1 MTSITADLLR
11 RAVGCSQDDATRF
24 APFLAVVCETYGINT
39 PARLAA
45 FLAQIG
51 HESVSF
57 KFVREIASG
66 AAYEG
71 RADLGNT
78 RPGDGERYRGR
89 GLIQVTGR
97 ANYRALTERLR
108 ARLGVVQVPNFEDT
122 PVALED
128 TRWAALSAG
137 DYWDSHGLN
146 ALADIGDFK
155 KITKKINGGLT
166 GLDDRLARWEKA
178 KQAIAVA
185 PEEQAQQPQQ
195 PAPEPETPTA
205 YMPAGEGGPDEQP
218 APAPKGTPMPSVS
231 DVVDSPLTK
240 FALAAIN
247 PLLGAVPE
255 LVHLFIDKSTGQTV
269 PERNAAAVVKMVSV
283 AQQALQAAGHDAP
296 NEQAVAQAVTS
307 DPAAKAL
314 VRDALMANYYQIAV
328 GEAGGG
334 GIDGARKAN
343 AVYAQ
348 PGAPGFWLNPSFW
361 ISVILIAMPMMLLVD
376 VFYVH
381 PQSYIGELRTQI
393 VTGVLMVIGM
403 VGGYWIGTSIS
414 SAKKDEKAQ
423 A

>member
-1 MTSITADLLR
+1 MTAITADLLR

-24 APFLAVVCETYGINT
+24 APFLAVTCETYEINT

-45 FLAQIG
+45 FLSQIG
-51 HESVSF
+51 HESGGF

-66 AAYEG
+66 AAYQG

-137 DYWDSHGLN
+137 DYWDSRGLN

-155 KITKKINGGLT
+155 KITKKINGALN

-178 KQAIAVA
+178 KQAIAST
-185 PEEQAQQPQQ
+185 PEAQQT
-195 PAPEPETPTA
+195 APDPEMPTT

-218 APAPKGTPMPSVS
+218 APVPKGTPMPSVS

-255 LVHLFIDKSTGQTV
+255 LVHLFIDKQTGQTV

-343 AVYAQ
+343 AAYAQ
-348 PGAPGFWLNPSFW
+348 PGVPGFWLNPAFI
-361 ISVILIAMPMMLLVD
+361 ISVLLLVMPFMLLAD
-376 VFYVH
+376 VFYIH
-381 PQSYIGELRTQI
+381 PAAYVGELRTQI
-393 VTGVLMVIGM
+393 VTGLLAIVFSVA
-403 VGGYWIGTSIS
+403 GYWIGTSFS
-414 SAKKDEKAQ
+414 SAKKDDRPQ
-423 A
+423 Q